1 MKIKSLKVQNHYLF
15 KDNEIKF
22 FNENNEMLKTVVL
35 AGINGSGKTTFLKAI
50 VNILTD
56 KNNQEDTKVMLD
68 IDENEEVYL
77 KNLFNVVIENNK
89 YFNISKPTLYRFE
102 PSSLNY
108 GEKEK
113 PRLVF
118 LPTEINFSNLEVKT
132 RNYKSENNFYCLID
146 QNIINDVPS
155 YLVSLVN
162 TEIFKYED
170 LPIKEAIKKICDEI
184 NSIFNLLDMDI
195 EMIGVNKNSD
205 NMPLFKNKFGIEF
218 DINSLSSGEKQLF
231 LRAMTLKMLDINNS
245 VILIDEPEISLHPKW
260 QQKIVKVYEGIGENN
275 QIIIATH
282 SPHIVSSVKSESL
295 KLLVKADNG
304 IEILQGE
311 EINGSY
317 GYPVERVLTELMG
330 LETPRDSEV
339 QNMIKTLQ
347 NLVRDNKY
355 ETVEFKAL
363 YSEVKGL
370 LGSLDEDI
378 ILLDM
383 GIVRRKGETNA
394 KNKQSSWTRFSQI
407 L

>member
-50 VNILTD
+50 VNVLTD

-77 KNLFNVVIENNK
+77 KNLFNVVIENDK

-132 RNYKSENNFYCLID
+132 RNYKAENNFYCLID
-146 QNIINDVPS
+146 QNKINDVPS

-383 GIVRRKGETNA
+383 GIARRKGEANA
-394 KNKQSSWTRFSQI
+394 KNK
-407 L
+407 

>member
-50 VNILTD
+50 VNVLTD

-77 KNLFNVVIENNK
+77 KNLFNVVIENDK

-205 NMPLFKNKFGIEF
+205 NMPLFKNKFGTEF

-383 GIVRRKGETNA
+383 GIARRKGEANA
-394 KNKQSSWTRFSQI
+394 KNK
-407 L
+407 

>member
-1 MKIKSLKVQNHYLF
+1 MKIKSLKIQNHYLF
-15 KDNEIKF
+15 KDNEIRF

-35 AGINGSGKTTFLKAI
+35 AGINGSGKTTLLKLI
-50 VNILTD
+50 VEIITNN
-56 KNNQEDTKVMLD
+56 KNSEMSKVMLN
-68 IDENEEVYL
+68 INEDEEFFLENKFGFSIKNNEYGNSSDSRLLAPPIFFE
-77 KNLFNVVIENNK
+77 KKE
-89 YFNISKPTLYRFE
+89 RF
-102 PSSLNY
+102 S
-108 GEKEK
+108 

-118 LPTEINFSNLEVKT
+118 LPTEINFSNLEANN
-132 RNYKSENNFYCLID
+132 RNYKLENKFYYLVN
-146 QNIINDVPS
+146 QKTVNDVPS
-155 YLVSLVN
+155 YLVSMVN

-170 LPIKEAIKKICDEI
+170 LPIKEAVRKVCEEI
-184 NSIFNLLDMDI
+184 NSIFTLLDIDI
-195 EMIGVNKNSD
+195 EMVGVNKDSN
-205 NMPLFKNKFGIEF
+205 NMPLFKNKFGAEF

-260 QQKIVKVYEGIGENN
+260 QQKIVKVYESIGENN

-295 KLLVKADNG
+295 KLLVKSDEG

-311 EINGSY
+311 EIIGSY

-330 LETPRDSEV
+330 VETPRDAEV

-347 NLVRDNKY
+347 DLVRDNNY
-355 ETVEFKAL
+355 DTEEFKAL

-383 GIVRRKGETNA
+383 GIARRKGEANA
-394 KNKQSSWTRFSQI
+394 KNK
-407 L
+407 

>member
-1 MKIKSLKVQNHYLF
+1 MKIKSLKIQNHYLF
-15 KDNEIKF
+15 KDNEIRF

-35 AGINGSGKTTFLKAI
+35 AGINGSGKTTLLKLI
-50 VNILTD
+50 VEIITNN
-56 KNNQEDTKVMLD
+56 KNSEMSKVMLN
-68 IDENEEVYL
+68 INEDEEFFLENKFGFSIKNNEYGNSSDSRLLAPPIFFE
-77 KNLFNVVIENNK
+77 KKE
-89 YFNISKPTLYRFE
+89 RF
-102 PSSLNY
+102 S
-108 GEKEK
+108 

-118 LPTEINFSNLEVKT
+118 LPTEINFSNLEANN
-132 RNYKSENNFYCLID
+132 RNYKLENKFYYLVN
-146 QNIINDVPS
+146 QKTVNDVPS
-155 YLVSLVN
+155 YLVSMVN

-170 LPIKEAIKKICDEI
+170 LPIKEAVRKVCEEI
-184 NSIFNLLDMDI
+184 NSIFTLLDIDI
-195 EMIGVNKNSD
+195 EMVGVNKDSN
-205 NMPLFKNKFGIEF
+205 NMPLFKNKFGAEF

-260 QQKIVKVYEGIGENN
+260 QQKIVKVYESIGENN

-295 KLLVKADNG
+295 KLLVKSDEG

-330 LETPRDSEV
+330 VETPRDAEV

-347 NLVRDNKY
+347 DLVRDNNY
-355 ETVEFKAL
+355 DTEEFKAL

-383 GIVRRKGETNA
+383 GIARRKGEANA
-394 KNKQSSWTRFSQI
+394 KNK
-407 L
+407 

>member
-50 VNILTD
+50 VNVLTD
-56 KNNQEDTKVMLD
+56 KNNQEDTKIMLD

-77 KNLFNVVIENNK
+77 KNLFNVVIENDK

-383 GIVRRKGETNA
+383 GIARRKGEANA
-394 KNKQSSWTRFSQI
+394 KNKQSS
-407 L
+407 

>member
-50 VNILTD
+50 VNVLTD
-56 KNNQEDTKVMLD
+56 KNNQEDTKIMLD

-77 KNLFNVVIENNK
+77 KNLFNVVIENDK

-205 NMPLFKNKFGIEF
+205 NMPLFKNKFGTEF

-394 KNKQSSWTRFSQI
+394 KNKQSS
-407 L
+407 

>member
-22 FNENNEMLKTVVL
+22 FNKNNEMLKTVVL

-50 VNILTD
+50 VNVLTD
-56 KNNQEDTKVMLD
+56 KNNQEDTKIMLD

-77 KNLFNVVIENNK
+77 KNLFNVVIENDK

-205 NMPLFKNKFGIEF
+205 NMPLFKNKFGTEF

-330 LETPRDSEV
+330 VEIPRDSEV

-355 ETVEFKAL
+355 ETEEFKVL

-383 GIVRRKGETNA
+383 GIARRKGEANA
-394 KNKQSSWTRFSQI
+394 KNK
-407 L
+407 

>member
-1 MKIKSLKVQNHYLF
+1 MKIKSLKIQNHFLF

-22 FNENNEMLKTVVL
+22 FNENNEILKTIVL
-35 AGINGSGKTTFLKAI
+35 AGINGSGKTTLLKLLLS
-50 VNILTD
+50 VLTD
-56 KNNQEDTKVMLD
+56 KNNQENAIIMLD
-68 IDENEEVYL
+68 VNENEKNYL
-77 KNLFNVVIENNK
+77 KKIFHVEIGNDK
-89 YFNISKPTLYRFE
+89 YFNVSKPVSYRFE
-102 PSSLNY
+102 SFLLNIE
-108 GEKEK
+108 EKYK

-132 RNYKSENNFYCLID
+132 RNYKTEGNFYYLID
-146 QNIINDVPS
+146 QNKVNDVPS

-170 LPIKEAIKKICDEI
+170 LPIKEAVKKICDEI

-195 EMIGVNKNSD
+195 EMVGVNKDSN
-205 NMPLFKNKFGIEF
+205 NMPLFKNKFGAEF

-231 LRAMTLKMLDINNS
+231 LRAMTLKMLNINNS

-330 LETPRDSEV
+330 VETPRDSEV

-355 ETVEFKAL
+355 ETEEFKVL

-383 GIVRRKGETNA
+383 GIARRKGEANA
-394 KNKQSSWTRFSQI
+394 KNK
-407 L
+407 

>member
-50 VNILTD
+50 VNVLTD
-56 KNNQEDTKVMLD
+56 KNNQEDTKIMLD

-77 KNLFNVVIENNK
+77 KNLFNVVIENDK

-394 KNKQSSWTRFSQI
+394 KNKQSS
-407 L
+407 

>member
-50 VNILTD
+50 VNVLTD
-56 KNNQEDTKVMLD
+56 KNNQEDTKIMLD
-68 IDENEEVYL
+68 IDENEEIYL
-77 KNLFNVVIENNK
+77 KNLLNVVIENNK

-394 KNKQSSWTRFSQI
+394 KNKQSS
-407 L
+407 

>member
-50 VNILTD
+50 VNVLTD
-56 KNNQEDTKVMLD
+56 KNNQEDTKIMLD

-394 KNKQSSWTRFSQI
+394 KNKQSS
-407 L
+407 

>member
-56 KNNQEDTKVMLD
+56 KNNQEDTKIMLD

-77 KNLFNVVIENNK
+77 KNLFNVVIENDK

-394 KNKQSSWTRFSQI
+394 KNKQSS
-407 L
+407 

>member
-50 VNILTD
+50 VNVLTD

-77 KNLFNVVIENNK
+77 KNLFNVVIENDK

-231 LRAMTLKMLDINNS
+231 LRAMTLKMLNINNS

-394 KNKQSSWTRFSQI
+394 KNKQSS
-407 L
+407 

>member
-50 VNILTD
+50 VNVLTD

-77 KNLFNVVIENNK
+77 KNLFNVVIENDK

-383 GIVRRKGETNA
+383 GIARRKGEANA
-394 KNKQSSWTRFSQI
+394 KNK
-407 L
+407 

>member
-56 KNNQEDTKVMLD
+56 KNNQEDTKIMLD

-205 NMPLFKNKFGIEF
+205 NMPLFKNKFGTEF

-330 LETPRDSEV
+330 VETPRDSEV

-355 ETVEFKAL
+355 ETEEFKVL
-363 YSEVKGL
+363 YSEVKCL

-383 GIVRRKGETNA
+383 GIARRKGEANA
-394 KNKQSSWTRFSQI
+394 KNK
-407 L
+407 

>member
-50 VNILTD
+50 VNVLTD

-77 KNLFNVVIENNK
+77 KNLFNVVIENDK

-170 LPIKEAIKKICDEI
+170 LPIKEKKKKICDEI

-383 GIVRRKGETNA
+383 GIARRKGEANA
-394 KNKQSSWTRFSQI
+394 KNK
-407 L
+407 

>member
-50 VNILTD
+50 VNVLTD
-56 KNNQEDTKVMLD
+56 KNNQEDTKIMLD

-205 NMPLFKNKFGIEF
+205 NMPLFKNKFGTEF

-304 IEILQGE
+304 IEILQEE

-394 KNKQSSWTRFSQI
+394 KNKQSS
-407 L
+407 

>member
-56 KNNQEDTKVMLD
+56 KNNQEDTKIMLD

-77 KNLFNVVIENNK
+77 KNLFNVVIENDK

-383 GIVRRKGETNA
+383 GIARRKGEANA
-394 KNKQSSWTRFSQI
+394 KNKQSS
-407 L
+407 

>member
-50 VNILTD
+50 VNVLTD

-77 KNLFNVVIENNK
+77 KNQFNVVIENDK

-383 GIVRRKGETNA
+383 GIARRKGEANA
-394 KNKQSSWTRFSQI
+394 KNKQSS
-407 L
+407 

>member
-77 KNLFNVVIENNK
+77 KNLFNVVIENDK

-394 KNKQSSWTRFSQI
+394 KNKQSS
-407 L
+407 

>member
-1 MKIKSLKVQNHYLF
+1 MKIKSLKIQNHYLF
-15 KDNEIKF
+15 KDTEVKF

-35 AGINGSGKTTFLKAI
+35 AGINGSGKTTLLSLIYNVFLSEI
-50 VNILTD
+50 NGQDSEI
-56 KNNQEDTKVMLD
+56 MLD
-68 IDENEEVYL
+68 IDNEEKELIKRTLGGKLEANEY
-77 KNLFNVVIENNK
+77 FNVAKIDKMLFTPYEWSRDRK
-89 YFNISKPTLYRFE
+89 QI
-102 PSSLNY
+102 
-108 GEKEK
+108 
-113 PRLVF
+113 PRIVF

-132 RNYKSENNFYCLID
+132 RNYKTEGNFYYLID
-146 QNIINDVPS
+146 QNKVNDVPS

-162 TEIFKYED
+162 SEVYKYED
-170 LPIKEAIKKICDEI
+170 LTIKEAIKKICDEI
-184 NSIFNLLDMDI
+184 NAIFDLLDLDI
-195 EMIGVNKNSD
+195 EMIGVNKDSN
-205 NMPLFKNKFGIEF
+205 NMPLFKNKFGAEF

-260 QQKIVKVYEGIGENN
+260 QQKIVKVYEEIGENN

-295 KLLVKADNG
+295 KLLVKSDDG
-304 IEILQGE
+304 IEVLQSE

-330 LETPRDSEV
+330 VETPRDSEV

-347 NLVRDNKY
+347 GLVRDNKY
-355 ETVEFKAL
+355 ETEEFKVL

-383 GIVRRKGETNA
+383 GIARRKGEANA
-394 KNKQSSWTRFSQI
+394 KNK
-407 L
+407 

>member
-22 FNENNEMLKTVVL
+22 FNENNEILKTVVL

-50 VNILTD
+50 VNVLTD

-77 KNLFNVVIENNK
+77 KNLFNVVIENDK

-330 LETPRDSEV
+330 VETPRDSEV

-383 GIVRRKGETNA
+383 GIARRKGEANA
-394 KNKQSSWTRFSQI
+394 KNKQSS
-407 L
+407 

>member
-50 VNILTD
+50 VNVLTD

-77 KNLFNVVIENNK
+77 KNLFNVVIENDK

-355 ETVEFKAL
+355 ETEEFKVL

-394 KNKQSSWTRFSQI
+394 KNKQSS
-407 L
+407 

>member
-77 KNLFNVVIENNK
+77 KNLFNVVIENDK

-231 LRAMTLKMLDINNS
+231 LRAMTLKMLNINNS
-245 VILIDEPEISLHPKW
+245 LILIDEPE
-260 QQKIVKVYEGIGENN
+260 
-275 QIIIATH
+275 
-282 SPHIVSSVKSESL
+282 
-295 KLLVKADNG
+295 
-304 IEILQGE
+304 
-311 EINGSY
+311 
-317 GYPVERVLTELMG
+317 
-330 LETPRDSEV
+330 
-339 QNMIKTLQ
+339 
-347 NLVRDNKY
+347 
-355 ETVEFKAL
+355 F
-363 YSEVKGL
+363 
-370 LGSLDEDI
+370 
-378 ILLDM
+378 
-383 GIVRRKGETNA
+383 
-394 KNKQSSWTRFSQI
+394 
-407 L
+407 

>member
-50 VNILTD
+50 VNVLTD

-394 KNKQSSWTRFSQI
+394 KNKQSS
-407 L
+407 

>member
-56 KNNQEDTKVMLD
+56 KNNQEDTKIMLD

-205 NMPLFKNKFGIEF
+205 NMPLFKNKFGTEF

-330 LETPRDSEV
+330 VEIPRDSEV

-394 KNKQSSWTRFSQI
+394 KNKQSS
-407 L
+407 

>member
-1 MKIKSLKVQNHYLF
+1 MKIKSLKIQNHYLF

-56 KNNQEDTKVMLD
+56 KNNQEDTKIMLD

-383 GIVRRKGETNA
+383 GIARRKGEANA
-394 KNKQSSWTRFSQI
+394 KNK
-407 L
+407 

>member
-50 VNILTD
+50 VNVLTD

-77 KNLFNVVIENNK
+77 KNLFNVVIENDK

-205 NMPLFKNKFGIEF
+205 NMPLFKNKFGTEF

-330 LETPRDSEV
+330 VETPRDSEV

-355 ETVEFKAL
+355 ETEEFKVL

-383 GIVRRKGETNA
+383 GIARRKGEANA
-394 KNKQSSWTRFSQI
+394 KNKQSS
-407 L
+407 

>member
-50 VNILTD
+50 VNVLTD
-56 KNNQEDTKVMLD
+56 KNNQEDTKIMLD

-77 KNLFNVVIENNK
+77 KNLFNVVIENDK

-205 NMPLFKNKFGIEF
+205 NMPLFKNKFGTEF

-355 ETVEFKAL
+355 ETGEFKAL

-383 GIVRRKGETNA
+383 GIARRKGEANA
-394 KNKQSSWTRFSQI
+394 KNK
-407 L
+407 